1 MVAQIGLQGENLIF
15 LISQPRAGS
24 TLLQRMLGSHP
35 EIYTVSE
42 PWIMLHPLYAMRSK
56 GHEAD
61 YNATAAWKGLQTFL
75 EALPDGEEGFIEGT
89 RRMYSYLYDQA
100 LAASGK
106 RYFLDKTPRYYFII
120 AELYRVFPR
129 AHYIIL
135 LRNPLAVLSS
145 IINTW
150 IKHWFA
156 LYSNKHDLVQA
167 PRLLLEGQEI
177 LGDQAVVVHY
187 EDLVENPENEM
198 RRICGKLEIEFVP
211 EMVEY
216 GNHSIPHWHFGDQK
230 EVYQHTQPV
239 SQNAEKWVRAMD
251 NPQTWRLA
259 SDYLQSLGRETIEQ
273 MGYSYEAL
281 WQVLQ
286 EHRPHRIRLWVT
298 FPIMWLLKKPV
309 KDYNRL
315 VRPFVLVVGLIAR
328 QGFRGT
334 WFYAIRRLVHVFS
347 KSE

>member
-1 MVAQIGLQGENLIF
+1 MAQIGLQGENLIF

-35 EIYTVSE
+35 DIHTVSE
-42 PWIMLHPLYAMRSK
+42 PWIMLHPLYAMRSE
-56 GHEAD
+56 GHEAE
-61 YNATAAWKGLQTFL
+61 YNAHAAWKGLQTFL
-75 EALPDGEEGFIEGT
+75 ETLPDGEKSFIEGT
-89 RRMYSYLYDQA
+89 RRMYSYLYNQA
-100 LAASGK
+100 SAASGR
-106 RYFLDKTPRYYFII
+106 RYFLDKTPRYYFVIP
-120 AELYRVFPR
+120 ELYRVFPK
-129 AHYIIL
+129 AQYIIL

-150 IKHWFA
+150 IKHSFA
-156 LYSNKHDLVQA
+156 LYSSKHDLLHA
-167 PRLLLEGQEI
+167 PCFLLSGKEV
-177 LGDQAVVVHY
+177 LGDKAIVVHY

-198 RRICGKLEIEFVP
+198 RRICEKLGIEFMP

-216 GNHSIPHWHFGDQK
+216 GRHDIPHWHFGDQK

-239 SQNAEKWVRAMD
+239 SQNVDKWVRAIKE
-251 NPQTWRLA
+251 PQTWRLTY
-259 SDYLQSLGRETIEQ
+259 DYLQLLGQETIEQ

-286 EHRPHRIRLWVT
+286 EHRPGRVRMWFT
-298 FPIMWLLKKPV
+298 FPITWLLKKSV

-315 VRPFVLVVGLIAR
+315 VRPFVLVAGLIAR
-328 QGFRGT
+328 QGFRGS
-334 WFYAIRRLVHVFS
+334 WLYAIRRLIHVFS